1 MKRYRRSSGT
11 RTGLD
16 YFLHWTWIRR
26 RTAELDIEAFDKGVR
41 IKAWTMS
48 RSFDGARQGMRVNGE
63 RLQHYKSGYLLLE
76 AGRTPVWRERRTK
89 RVFTLTAP
97 CTFVGEGRE
106 GPLMIEFDLNVAGE
120 PHHLRVLKRDV
131 PLVRHALQAASAVGG

>member
-26 RTAELDIEAFDKGVR
+26 RTAERDIEAFDKGER

-48 RSFDGARQGMRVNGE
+48 KTFAGARQGMRVNGQ

-76 AGRTPVWRERRTK
+76 AGQAPVWRERRTK
-89 RVFTLTAP
+89 RVFTLT
-97 CTFVGEGRE
+97 
-106 GPLMIEFDLNVAGE
+106 
-120 PHHLRVLKRDV
+120 
-131 PLVRHALQAASAVGG
+131 PLVRSSGRAERGGWILSSI